1 MKKREFYV
9 VVEKDEDGF
18 YVGEVSQLK
27 ACYSQGETIEELMQ
41 NMKDI
46 ICLCLEHEDRS
57 LDDLPEF
64 VGVQRIMV

>member
-1 MKKREFYV
+1 M
-9 VVEKDEDGF
+9 VERDEDGF
-18 YVGEVSQLK
+18 LVGEVTQFK

-46 ICLCLEHEDRS
+46 ICLRLEHEDRD

-64 VGVQRIMV
+64 VGVQRLVV